1 MAETTHRR
9 VVSGVVSGAASRAVS
24 GAILGAAAAL
34 ALLLCVPTAVAAQTS
49 QSTPA
54 GSARP
59 APLKPDLPGLSKNH
73 RLILKDGSYQVVREY
88 KIEGDRVHYF
98 SQERGDWEDLPVEL
112 VDWDATR
119 KWEQDHAGV
128 DGQGS
133 SPAMQEAAD
142 IDKEEADERND
153 DKARMP
159 EVAKGLEL
167 PDEDGVFVLDTY
179 QGTPELVELKPKELR
194 MNSKTRHGLGVL
206 NPLAGEK
213 EGLEI
218 EGAHAKVH
226 LHVSDPAIY
235 LSLDV
240 EDTKEPVLSDPFTVD
255 TASAKTAQ
263 EKSHGARS
271 VHSGFALVKVDQRNA
286 MRLVGAIHV
295 SPGGKV
301 TQDEDVIP
309 ATTEALPGKHW
320 LRIMPAQNLVI
331 GGEYALVE
339 ILSPSDISDSVWDFR
354 VDPTEGDN
362 PGSLAPIL
370 AQKSEP

>member
-1 MAETTHRR
+1 MAIAAMA
-9 VVSGVVSGAASRAVS
+9 VLLWVSA
-24 GAILGAAAAL
+24 
-34 ALLLCVPTAVAAQTS
+34 AVAAQSS

-54 GSARP
+54 DNRQP
-59 APLKPDLPGLSKNH
+59 APLKSELPGLGKNH

-88 KIEGDRVHYF
+88 KIQGDRVHYF

-128 DGQGS
+128 DGEGA
-133 SPAMQEAAD
+133 SPAMQEAAA
-142 IDKEEADERND
+142 IDKEEADERSD

-159 EVAKGLEL
+159 EVARGLEL

-179 QGTPELVELKPKELR
+179 QGTPELVELTPKDLR
-194 MNSKTRHGLGVL
+194 MNSRTHHGLGVL

-226 LHVSDPAIY
+226 LHVNDPAIY

-240 EDTKEPVLSDPFTVD
+240 ADSKEPVLSDPFTVD
-255 TASAKTAQ
+255 TASAKAAQ
-263 EKSHGARS
+263 ENSHGARS
-271 VHSGFALVKVDQRNA
+271 AQSGFALVKVDERNA

-295 SPGGKV
+295 SLGGKV

-309 ATTEALPGKHW
+309 ATTEVLPGKHW
-320 LRIMPAQNLVI
+320 LRIMPAQKLVI

-370 AQKSEP
+370 AQKSER